1 MNIGFDSVGILGP
14 ASKNRGI
21 GNYTKSQF
29 LKMAEIDKENRYFFL
44 NTYEAD
50 FSLGEFMEDASNLH
64 EEFYYFGK
72 GNFLLHDRINYELV
86 GKVVKRFLKDNQID
100 VFYMTSPFDE
110 NMTLYRKEWFEGVT
124 VVATVYDIIPYM
136 RKDQYFP
143 RFSRAKQYY
152 EMRIDML
159 KWVDRILVISESVKQ
174 DMIKYMDFAP
184 EKIDVIWGAVDERF
198 KEIPVAAETER
209 EIREKFGIT
218 DSFIICTG
226 GADGR
231 KNLDGLIRAFGAM
244 PKELKEQYQLVIV
257 CKLSQEAVD
266 GFMKLA
272 KESGAEGRVICTNFV
287 TDEELL
293 ILYNLAHL
301 TAFPSKYEGFGLPVV
316 ESWAC
321 GTPVLT
327 SNNSSLVEVG
337 GDGAVLV
344 NPNDVS
350 DITRG
355 LVQALS
361 ETDLEELLQKGKK
374 RLERFRWKVV
384 AEDTLK
390 FIRAAYDKHEKTNQ
404 DLTKEEKPE
413 KIYADKKWLARLY
426 AERIIGQKYTSLE
439 IWHMARMI
447 AYADGVDQD

>member
-29 LKMAEIDKENRYFFL
+29 LKMAEIDQENQYFFL

-50 FSLGEFMEDASNLH
+50 FSLSEFMEDASNLH
-64 EEFYYFGK
+64 EEFYFFGK

-136 RKDQYFP
+136 RKEQYFP

-159 KWVDRILVISESVKQ
+159 KWVDQILVISESVKQ
-174 DMIKYMDFAP
+174 DMIKYMNFAP

-198 KEIPVAAETER
+198 KEIPVADETEK

-244 PKELKEQYQLVIV
+244 PTELKEQYQLVIV
-257 CKLSQEAVD
+257 CKLSQETVD

-272 KESGAEGRVICTNFV
+272 KESDADGRVICTNFV

-374 RLERFRWKVV
+374 RLERFQWKVV

-390 FIRAAYDKHEKTNQ
+390 FIQDAYEKHEKTNQ

-413 KIYADKKWLARLY
+413 EIYADKKWLSRLY

-439 IWHMARMI
+439 IWHLARMI
-447 AYADGVDQD
+447 AYADGVDKD

>member
-29 LKMAEIDKENRYFFL
+29 LKMAEIDKENQYFFL

-50 FSLGEFMEDASNLH
+50 FSLSEFMVDASNLH
-64 EEFYYFGK
+64 EEFYFFGK

-86 GKVVKRFLKDNQID
+86 GKVVKRFLKENQID

-124 VVATVYDIIPYM
+124 VVATVYDIIPYIM
-136 RKDQYFP
+136 KEQYFP
-143 RFSRAKQYY
+143 RFSRAKMYY
-152 EMRIDML
+152 ERRIDML
-159 KWVDRILVISESVKQ
+159 KWVDRTLVISESVKQ
-174 DMIKYMDFAP
+174 DMIKYMNFAP

-198 KEIPVAAETER
+198 QEIPVEAKTEQ

-231 KNLDGLIRAFGAM
+231 KNIDGLIRAFGAM
-244 PKELKEQYQLVIV
+244 PTELKEQYQLVIV
-257 CKLSQEAVD
+257 CKLSQETVD

-272 KESGAEGRVICTNFV
+272 KESDADGRVICTNFV

-337 GDGAVLV
+337 GDGAILV
-344 NPNDVS
+344 NPNDVA

-374 RLERFRWKVV
+374 RLERFQWKVV

-390 FIRAAYDKHEKTNQ
+390 FIQDAYEKHEKTNQ

-413 KIYADKKWLARLY
+413 EIYADKKWLSRLY

-439 IWHMARMI
+439 IWHLARMI
-447 AYADGVDQD
+447 AYADGVDKD

>member
-1 MNIGFDSVGILGP
+1 MS
-14 ASKNRGI
+14 S
-21 GNYTKSQF
+21 
-29 LKMAEIDKENRYFFL
+29 
-44 NTYEAD
+44 
-50 FSLGEFMEDASNLH
+50 
-64 EEFYYFGK
+64 
-72 GNFLLHDRINYELV
+72 
-86 GKVVKRFLKDNQID
+86 
-100 VFYMTSPFDE
+100 
-110 NMTLYRKEWFEGVT
+110 GV
-124 VVATVYDIIPYM
+124 
-136 RKDQYFP
+136 Q
-143 RFSRAKQYY
+143 
-152 EMRIDML
+152 
-159 KWVDRILVISESVKQ
+159 
-174 DMIKYMDFAP
+174 
-184 EKIDVIWGAVDERF
+184 VDERF
-198 KEIPVAAETER
+198 KEIPVADETEK

-272 KESGAEGRVICTNFV
+272 KESDADGRVICTNFV

-413 KIYADKKWLARLY
+413 KIYADKKWAGKTLCRADHRTEIYKSGDMASGKDDRLCRRCRSGLG
-426 AERIIGQKYTSLE
+426 ESGHGRRFHIFCCGIGTGIPVCK
-439 IWHMARMI
+439 AV
-447 AYADGVDQD
+447 AA